1 MYNTRVKSFFIII
14 FSFVIASGR
23 VVKNTVISC
32 EVWPE
37 MLTRAKVPVVLLT
50 TFAQSKCQHS
60 EYLVSTNMKI
70 ILTSATPGVFHSSK
84 VTVMSV
90 SYYFYVM

>member
-1 MYNTRVKSFFIII
+1 MKLAYFL
-14 FSFVIASGR
+14 FVIASGR
-23 VVKNTVISC
+23 VVNTRISC
-32 EVWPE
+32 EVWSE
-37 MLTRAKVPVVLLT
+37 MLTQAKVPVVLLT

-70 ILTSATPGVFHSSK
+70 ILTSETLRVSHTSK
-84 VTVMSV
+84 ITIMSV

>member
-1 MYNTRVKSFFIII
+1 M
-14 FSFVIASGR
+14 
-23 VVKNTVISC
+23 KNTVISC

-37 MLTRAKVPVVLLT
+37 MLTQAKVPVVLLT